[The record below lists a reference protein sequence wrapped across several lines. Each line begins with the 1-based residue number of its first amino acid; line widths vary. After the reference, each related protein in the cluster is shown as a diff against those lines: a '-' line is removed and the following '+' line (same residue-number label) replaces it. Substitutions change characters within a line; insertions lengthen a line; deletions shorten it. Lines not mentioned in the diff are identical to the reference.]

1 MKRNQ
6 CKINGRIRHLIL
18 HRVQGQIRLR
28 LHLAQALLLLCLFI
42 VGLAPALSNAQAA
55 KESSAQVTAIRA
67 GHMVDVEAGEALADQ
82 IILIENGLITAVGA
96 DLQIP
101 AGATVID
108 LSDSYVLPGLI
119 DAHTHLAMTEM
130 PGADIDDH
138 GTYYYTTLLE
148 PTAFRAIQGVAQA
161 RTLLETGF
169 TWVRDVG
176 NNALYADVALRRGI
190 EGGWIPGPNMIA
202 SGIIIAPFGGQFQMQ
217 PEKPGL
223 GNPEYIYA
231 DTEDEIRLAVRK
243 NIHYGATVIKL
254 VTDNQPYI
262 YSIEDIA
269 AAVDE
274 AGDVGIRVAAH
285 ASSDE
290 GIRRATLGGVASIE
304 HGTRPTDETLRL
316 MKEHGTVLV
325 GTDFPATRNGEARH
339 AALVDRIRR
348 AYDIGTPMAFGSDV
362 EYYREGWTRGELTLE
377 FLDSYTDAGLPNA
390 YILKMFTMFAADLM
404 GVNSG
409 RLQAGVAADI
419 VAVDENPLND
429 INAIRAVH
437 FVMKDGVVYKRDG
450 RFEWSTPRVMNNPRR
465 KPQRR

>member
-1 MKRNQ
+1 MSTTRVVPGQTRQNNLKKRLYNRPTNPESVMKR
-6 CKINGRIRHLIL
+6 ILRGLIPL
-18 HRVQGQIRLR
+18 F
-28 LHLAQALLLLCLFI
+28 LLLF
-42 VGLAPALSNAQAA
+42 
-55 KESSAQVTAIRA
+55 SSQNLLAQVTAIRA
-67 GHMVDVEAGEALADQ
+67 GHLVDVEAGQTLENQ
-82 IILIENGLITAVGA
+82 VILIEDGLITAIGEDLEIPDGA
-96 DLQIP
+96 E
-101 AGATVID
+101 VID

-130 PGADIDDH
+130 PGADINDH
-138 GTYYYTTLLE
+138 GTYFYTTLLE

-176 NNALYADVALRRGI
+176 NSALYADVALRRAI

-262 YSIEDIA
+262 YSVEDIA

-274 AGDVGIRVAAH
+274 AGDVGIKVAAH

-290 GIRRATLGGVASIE
+290 GIRRATLAGVASIE
-304 HGTRPTDETLRL
+304 HGTRPTDETLEL
-316 MKEHGTVLV
+316 MRDMGTVLV
-325 GTDFPATRNGEARH
+325 GTDFPSTRNGDERH

-348 AYDIGTPMAFGSDV
+348 AYRIGTPMAFGSDV

-377 FLDSYTDAGLPNA
+377 FLDSYTDAEIPA
-390 YILKMFTMFAADLM
+390 DYILRMFTMYAADLL

-409 RLQAGVAADI
+409 VLKEGAAADI
-419 VAVDENPLND
+419 VAVYHNPLED
-429 INAIRAVH
+429 INAIRGVH
-437 FVMKDGVVYKRDG
+437 FVMKDGGVYKRDG
-450 RFEWSTPRVMNNPRR
+450 QFQWETPRVMNNPRR

>member
-1 MKRNQ
+1 MKRV
-6 CKINGRIRHLIL
+6 H
-18 HRVQGQIRLR
+18 VV
-28 LHLAQALLLLCLFI
+28 LLLIFFLFS
-42 VGLAPALSNAQAA
+42 ALPI
-55 KESSAQVTAIRA
+55 SAQVTAIRA
-67 GHMVDVEAGEALADQ
+67 GHLIDVEAGRSIDSQ
-82 IILIENGLITAVGA
+82 IILVEDGLITAIGSNIH
-96 DLQIP
+96 IP
-101 AGATVID
+101 AGSEVID

-161 RTLLETGF
+161 RTLLESGF

-176 NNALYADVALRRGI
+176 NNALYADTALRRAV
-190 EGGWIPGPNMIA
+190 EGGWIPGPNIIS

-217 PEKPGL
+217 PEKPDL
-223 GNPEYIYA
+223 GNPEYLYA

-262 YSIEDIA
+262 YSVEDIA

-274 AGDVGIRVAAH
+274 AGDVGIKVAAH

-290 GIRRATLGGVASIE
+290 GIRRATLGGVDSIE
-304 HGTRPTDETLRL
+304 HGTRPTDETLQL
-316 MKEHGTVLV
+316 MKEKGTVLV
-325 GTDFPATRNGEARH
+325 GTDFPATRNGEANH

-348 AYDIGTPMAFGSDV
+348 AYEIGTRMAFGSDV

-377 FLDSYTDAGLPNA
+377 FLDSYTDANLPDE
-390 YILKMFTMFAADLM
+390 YILKMFTVFAANLL

-409 RLQAGVAADI
+409 VLKEGVAADI
-419 VAVDENPLND
+419 VAIDNNPLDD
-429 INAIRAVH
+429 INAIRGVH
-437 FVMKDGVVYKRDG
+437 FGMKDGRVYKQDG
-450 RFEWSTPRVMNNPRR
+450 RFEWETPRVMNNPRR
-465 KPQRR
+465 KPRRR